1 MVKKLWNKNFIL
13 LLQGSAVSIIGD
25 LMYSVAIGYWVYQ
38 KTGSNGL
45 MGTMSSI
52 SMFVTMLLSPF
63 SGTIVDRLNRKWV
76 LVIGDML
83 QGIIML
89 TVGVFA
95 FLDKLNVVG
104 VLVAAF
110 LAALGGVFYSPASNT
125 VLVDI
130 IPSDEIQRGQS
141 LFSGVSTSIN
151 LVGTA
156 FSGAVVALLGV
167 PLIIIINGASN
178 IYAAVSELFVSVPK
192 TVKQGQKVTV
202 KSILADTKTALKTI
216 FKDKCLKIFIP
227 CAIIINFLSAGAFAL
242 ILPFTIEKGFAL
254 EQYGLLMSI
263 CTVGALIAVV
273 LLGAIKFSPKARY
286 LILAIT
292 FPLSEI
298 FMLTAYLQTEFAL
311 TCVFGLLGML
321 TNTAGN
327 TVFSAAM
334 MVAIPK
340 DSRGAILGF
349 VSSASVGGSAL
360 SALAY
365 GFLGEIFPLETVFS
379 VGCVL
384 GLIPMLY
391 MCLNRRTKKFIVENT
406 KSEDEEAQE
415 ESPEETVNE
424 SIE

>member
-1 MVKKLWNKNFIL
+1 V
-13 LLQGSAVSIIGD
+13 GS
-25 LMYSVAIGYWVYQ
+25 
-38 KTGSNGL
+38 
-45 MGTMSSI
+45 
-52 SMFVTMLLSPF
+52 
-63 SGTIVDRLNRKWV
+63 
-76 LVIGDML
+76 
-83 QGIIML
+83 
-89 TVGVFA
+89 
-95 FLDKLNVVG
+95 
-104 VLVAAF
+104 
-110 LAALGGVFYSPASNT
+110 
-125 VLVDI
+125 
-130 IPSDEIQRGQS
+130 
-141 LFSGVSTSIN
+141 
-151 LVGTA
+151 
-156 FSGAVVALLGV
+156 
-167 PLIIIINGASN
+167 
-178 IYAAVSELFVSVPK
+178 
-192 TVKQGQKVTV
+192 
-202 KSILADTKTALKTI
+202 
-216 FKDKCLKIFIP
+216 
-227 CAIIINFLSAGAFAL
+227 
-242 ILPFTIEKGFAL
+242 
-254 EQYGLLMSI
+254 
-263 CTVGALIAVV
+263 LIAVV

-340 DSRGAILGF
+340 DRRGAILGF

-379 VGCVL
+379 VGCLL

-406 KSEDEEAQE
+406 KGEDEEAQE
-415 ESPEETVNE
+415 EAPEEAPEEVPEETVNE